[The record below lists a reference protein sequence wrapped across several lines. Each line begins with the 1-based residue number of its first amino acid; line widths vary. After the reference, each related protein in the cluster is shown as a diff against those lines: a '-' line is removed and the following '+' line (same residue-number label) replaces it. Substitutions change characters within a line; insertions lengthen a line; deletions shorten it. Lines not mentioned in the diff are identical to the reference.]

1 MTYLFKLARRAARF
15 RALLLPALALVFGGC
30 DTDRLASPSGDAA
43 TTAMSGPVA
52 APLTMSLSST
62 FRGGMPFGTTGHPY
76 SDLGGVY
83 NGVLR
88 IIGPDDLMPDLA
100 TIKAR
105 GSKVV
110 LNLAGGQSRYK
121 DGSGHFS
128 FSLWKASVD
137 RFKGI
142 NFASYIEDGTIIGH
156 YLVDEPNDATNWNGD
171 PISGSMVDAMA
182 GYSKQL
188 WPKMPTIVRAYPS
201 YLAEWSGDYRY
212 LDAAWA
218 QYVERKGDVG
228 AFITENVSL
237 AKSKGLALAIGLNIL
252 KGGPNQAKLTASQ
265 IESWGSKLLAN
276 TYPCAFISWEYDEAY
291 LERSDIKTAMSHLSQ
306 LAGALPGRSCSSAP
320 ISLPGITGIVLTA
333 TRQVH
338 NGVQSIVLKW
348 SGASGTRVDLY
359 RNGVL
364 TRKPI
369 NDGLAVSTPR
379 RAGRYV
385 FKLCETRSS
394 RCSKSAA
401 ATIF

>member
-30 DTDRLASPSGDAA
+30 GTDRLASPSGDAEN
-43 TTAMSGPVA
+43 TASGPLA
-52 APLTMSLSST
+52 APIALLATSY
-62 FRGGMPFGTTGHPY
+62 RGGMPFGTTGHPY
-76 SDLGGVY
+76 SDLGGTY

-88 IIGPDDLMPDLA
+88 IIGPEDLMPDLA

-142 NFASYIEDGTIIGH
+142 NFASYIDDGTIIGH
-156 YLVDEPNDATNWNGD
+156 YLVDEPNDATNWSGD

-218 QYVERKGDVG
+218 AYVYRKGDVG
-228 AFITENVSL
+228 TFIAENVSL
-237 AKSKGLALAIGLNIL
+237 AKSKGLALVIGLNIL
-252 KGGPNQAKLTASQ
+252 KGGPDQAKLTASQ
-265 IESWGSKLLAN
+265 IESWGSKLLSN
-276 TYPCAFISWEYDEAY
+276 TYPCAFISWEYDKAY
-291 LERSDIKTAMSHLSQ
+291 LDRSDIKTAMSHLSQ
-306 LAGALPGRSCSSAP
+306 LAGAMPGRSCSSAP
-320 ISLPGITGIVLTA
+320 ISLPSITGIALTA
-333 TRQVH
+333 TRQV
-338 NGVQSIVLKW
+338 NDGVQSIILKW

-364 TRKPI
+364 ARTPI
-369 NDGLAVSTPR
+369 NDGRAVSTPT
-379 RAGRYV
+379 RAGKYV
-385 FKLCETRSS
+385 FKVCETRSTK
-394 RCSKSAA
+394 CSNSAS

>member
-1 MTYLFKLARRAARF
+1 
-15 RALLLPALALVFGGC
+15 
-30 DTDRLASPSGDAA
+30 
-43 TTAMSGPVA
+43 
-52 APLTMSLSST
+52 
-62 FRGGMPFGTTGHPY
+62 MPFGTTGHAY

-88 IIGPDDLMPDLA
+88 IIGPQDLMQDLA

-121 DGSGHFS
+121 DGSGRFS

-137 RFKGI
+137 RFKGLGI
-142 NFASYIEDGTIIGH
+142 TSYIEDGTIIGH
-156 YLVDEPNDATNWNGD
+156 YLVDEPNDPTNWNGD
-171 PISGSMVDAMA
+171 PIPGSMLDAMA

-188 WPKMPTIVRAYPS
+188 WPKMPTIVRTYPS
-201 YLAEWSGDYRY
+201 YLAQWSGDYRY

-218 QYVERKGDVG
+218 QYVERKGEVG

-252 KGGPNQAKLTASQ
+252 QGGPNGARLTASQ

-276 TYPCAFISWEYDEAY
+276 TYPCAFISWEYDQAY
-291 LERSDIKTAMSHLSQ
+291 LARSDIKTAMSHLSQ
-306 LAGALPGRSCSSAP
+306 LAGAKTARSCSSAP
-320 ISLPGITGIVLTA
+320 ISLPSITGIVLTA
-333 TRQVH
+333 TRQV
-338 NGVQSIVLKW
+338 NDGVQSILLKW

-364 TRKPI
+364 ARTPM
-369 NDGLAVSTPR
+369 NDGRAVSTPS
-379 RAGRYV
+379 RAGKYV
-385 FKLCETRSS
+385 FKVCETRSS
-394 RCSKSAA
+394 KCSNSAA

>member
-43 TTAMSGPVA
+43 TTAVSGPVA

-62 FRGGMPFGTTGHPY
+62 FRGGMPFGTTRHPY
-76 SDLGGVY
+76 SELGGVY

-88 IIGPDDLMPDLA
+88 IIGPQDLMPDLA

-110 LNLAGGQSRYK
+110 LNLAGGQSRYT

-137 RFKGI
+137 RFKSL
-142 NFASYIEDGTIIGH
+142 NFASYIDDGTIIGH
-156 YLVDEPNDATNWNGD
+156 YLVDEPNDPTNWNGD
-171 PISGSMVDAMA
+171 PIPGSMVDAMA

-218 QYVERKGDVG
+218 AYVYRKGDVG
-228 AFITENVSL
+228 TFITENVSL
-237 AKSKGLALAIGLNIL
+237 AKSKGLALVIGLNIL
-252 KGGPNQAKLTASQ
+252 KGGPDQAKLTASQ
-265 IESWGSKLLAN
+265 IESWGSKLLSN
-276 TYPCAFISWEYDEAY
+276 TYPCAFISWEYDKAY
-291 LERSDIKTAMSHLSQ
+291 LDRSDIKTAMSHLSQ
-306 LAGALPGRSCSSAP
+306 LAGAMPGRSCSSAP
-320 ISLPGITGIVLTA
+320 VSLPSITGIALTA
-333 TRQVH
+333 TRQVKD
-338 NGVQSIVLKW
+338 GVQSILLKW
-348 SGASGTRVDLY
+348 SGASGTWVDLY

-364 TRKPI
+364 VRTPI
-369 NDGLAVSTPR
+369 NDGLAVSTPG
-379 RAGRYV
+379 RAGKYV
-385 FKLCETRSS
+385 FKLCETKSS
-394 RCSKSAA
+394 KCSNSAS

>member
-43 TTAMSGPVA
+43 NTGSGPIA
-52 APLTMSLSST
+52 APSALVATSY
-62 FRGGMPFGTTGHPY
+62 RGGMPFGTTDHPY
-76 SDLGGVY
+76 SELGGVY

-100 TIKAR
+100 AVKAR
-105 GSKVV
+105 GSKIV

-137 RFKGI
+137 RFKGL
-142 NFASYIEDGTIIGH
+142 NLASYIDDGTIIGH
-156 YLVDEPNDATNWNGD
+156 YLVDEPNDPTNWNGD
-171 PISGSMVDAMA
+171 PIPGSMLDAMA

-188 WPKMPTIVRAYPS
+188 WPKMATIVRAYPS
-201 YLAEWSGDYRY
+201 YLAQWSGDYRY

-218 QYVERKGDVG
+218 AYVERKGEAG
-228 AFITENVSL
+228 AFITENVAL
-237 AKSKGLALAIGLNIL
+237 AKSKGLALVIGLNIL
-252 KGGPNQAKLTASQ
+252 QGGPNGARLTASQ
-265 IESWGSKLLAN
+265 IESWGSKLLSN
-276 TYPCAFISWEYDEAY
+276 TYPCAFISWEYDKAY
-291 LERSDIKTAMSHLSQ
+291 LDRSDIKTAMSHLSQ
-306 LAGALPGRSCSSAP
+306 LAGAMPGRSCSSAP
-320 ISLPGITGIVLTA
+320 ISLPSITGITLTA

-338 NGVQSIVLKW
+338 DGVQSILLKW

-364 TRKPI
+364 ARTPI
-369 NDGLAVSTPR
+369 NDGLAVSTPS
-379 RAGRYV
+379 RAGKYV
-385 FKLCETRSS
+385 FKVCETRSS
-394 RCSKSAA
+394 KCSSSAA

>member
-30 DTDRLASPSGDAA
+30 DSDRLASPSGDAA
-43 TTAMSGPVA
+43 TTAVSGPVA

-88 IIGPDDLMPDLA
+88 IIGPQDLMPDLA

-121 DGSGHFS
+121 DGSGRFS

-137 RFKGI
+137 RFKGLGI
-142 NFASYIEDGTIIGH
+142 TSYIEDGTIIGH
-156 YLVDEPNDATNWNGD
+156 YLVDEPNDPTNWNGD
-171 PISGSMVDAMA
+171 PIPGSMVDAMA

-201 YLAEWSGDYRY
+201 YLAQWSGDYRY

-218 QYVERKGDVG
+218 AYVYRKGDVG
-228 AFITENVSL
+228 TFIAENVSL
-237 AKSKGLALAIGLNIL
+237 AKSKGLALVIGLNIL
-252 KGGPNQAKLTASQ
+252 KGGPDQAKLTASQ
-265 IESWGSKLLAN
+265 IESWGSELLSN
-276 TYPCAFISWEYDEAY
+276 TYPCAFISWEYDQAY
-291 LERSDIKTAMSHLSQ
+291 LDRSDIKTAMSHLSQ
-306 LAGALPGRSCSSAP
+306 LAGAMPGRSCSSAP
-320 ISLPGITGIVLTA
+320 ISLPSITGIVLSA
-333 TRQVH
+333 TRQV
-338 NGVQSIVLKW
+338 NAGVQSILLKW
-348 SGASGTRVDLY
+348 SRASGIHVDLY

-364 TRKPI
+364 VRTPI

-385 FKLCETRSS
+385 FKVCETRSS
-394 RCSKSAA
+394 KCSNSAA